1 MFKGFIMKIH
11 VVKAVSIVAL
21 PLLSGLAIADPMD
34 SMVSSQIQNQVSR
47 QVSAGISKNLNENLL
62 IPQLK
67 IRNESG
73 EIKDFTLS
81 SDERYY
87 NLLHQDGTVRVWDSK
102 LGVQRPTIQPNGK
115 HFTKVVS
122 SSPSSIVLIGSA
134 DGRIYVYD
142 ILTANPIIELD
153 SGSNKEVVAM
163 SVSKTENTLAVAYG
177 DGKIISWD
185 LKSFNKIANL
195 DTHHEDDLTHILVT
209 GSDKMLIVA
218 GTDGFVE
225 LWDLESAQ
233 KKASLPKQSGNAL
246 GFWENASAEL
256 IYVDSNGNLQWLEQP
271 DNRVR
276 INKKMAG
283 DNALTS
289 VSVSSTANLLA
300 LSTNDKKIKLLNL
313 NGLSPNKEITT
324 TENISSL
331 QFINQGKQLVGG
343 DGKGVLHVWD
353 MGLGS
358 ELLKLISTDSGWT
371 IVDNAGRFDSSEG
384 GMPNVSWLAANKD
397 IPIDN
402 FSENYYEPGL
412 LSTHLN
418 SGTFINQQPQKVQE
432 GITLPPEVNL
442 TVPTGSS
449 AGEETKVSFEIVDTG
464 GGIGEH
470 RFYLNGKIV
479 DKSLLDDSSDTEING
494 RLHRKVSYNVV
505 PSAGLNKFK
514 VIAANKMGIDSQ
526 PQQQSIQVGGAET
539 PAKLHVVV
547 IGINK
552 YQDNKLDLTY
562 SVADAQS
569 VASALNNKTKLAFN
583 DVITYDLLDQ
593 GATKNTITD
602 KLAQIAENSQNDVLV
617 VYFAGHGIAIKGE
630 WYFLPHETTFQTNE
644 QYLAG
649 VGISAKQIQ
658 ELLAK
663 IPAQKM
669 LIMFDSCYSGAGLKA
684 LENLQNSQRHFSR
697 ALSKSVGI
705 VVLAATRKDQEAME
719 LTELGHG
726 LFTYIVNKGMQGAA
740 DLHPRDQKISAHELA
755 DYSTA
760 TIPTFSKKYSEASQE
775 PTSFTI
781 GEDFILLG
789 Q

>member
-1 MFKGFIMKIH
+1 MKIH
-11 VVKAVSIVAL
+11 VVKAVFIVAL
-21 PLLSGLAIADPMD
+21 PMLSGLAIADPLDGMI
-34 SMVSSQIQNQVSR
+34 SNQVQNQISR
-47 QVSAGISKNLNENLL
+47 QVSAGISKNINDNLL

-73 EIKDFTLS
+73 KIKDFTLS

-102 LGVQRPTIQPNGK
+102 LGVQRPTIHPDGK
-115 HFTKVVS
+115 GFTKVVS
-122 SSPSSIVLIGSA
+122 SSSSSIVLIGSA

-163 SVSKTENTLAVAYG
+163 SVSKTENTLAAAYR

-185 LKSFNKIANL
+185 LKSFKKIASFNAN
-195 DTHHEDDLTHILVT
+195 HEDDLTNIVVT
-209 GSDKMLIVA
+209 AAGKSLITA
-218 GTDGFVE
+218 GEGGFVE
-225 LWDLESAQ
+225 LWDLE
-233 KKASLPKQSGNAL
+233 KAHKNATLPKQSGSAL
-246 GFWENASAEL
+246 GLWENASADL

-276 INKKMAG
+276 LNRKIDG
-283 DNALTS
+283 GNALSS
-289 VSVSSTANLLA
+289 VSVSFTANLLA
-300 LSTNDKKIKLLNL
+300 LSTNAKQIKLFNL
-313 NGLSPNKEITT
+313 NGLSFIKEIKT
-324 TENISSL
+324 TENISNL
-331 QFINQGKQLVGG
+331 QFINQGKQLVGA
-343 DGKGVLHVWD
+343 DEKGVLHVWD

-384 GMPNVSWLAANKD
+384 GMSNVSWLAADKD

-412 LSTHLN
+412 LATHLN

-432 GITLPPEVNL
+432 GITLPPEVSL
-442 TVPTGSS
+442 TVPAGSS
-449 AGEETKVSFEIVDTG
+449 AGDETKVSFEIVDSG

-470 RFYLNGKIV
+470 RLYHNGKIV
-479 DKSLLDDSSDTEING
+479 YRTLQDDNIDTEING
-494 RLHRKVSYNVV
+494 KLHRKVSYNII
-505 PSAGLNKFK
+505 PSVGLNKFK
-514 VIAANKMGIDSQ
+514 VIAANQMGIDSL
-526 PQQQSIQVGGAET
+526 PQQQILHITGAET
-539 PAKLHVVV
+539 PAKLHVVI

-562 SVADAQS
+562 SVADATS
-569 VASALNNKTKLAFN
+569 IASILNNKNQLAFKE
-583 DVITYDLLDQ
+583 VITYDLLDQ
-593 GATKNTITD
+593 GATKNNITD
-602 KLAQIAENSQNDVLV
+602 KLTQIAENSQNDVLV

-630 WYFLPHETTFQTNE
+630 WYFLPYETTYQTNE
-644 QYLAG
+644 QYLST
-649 VGISAKQIQ
+649 VGISAKKIQ

-663 IPAQKM
+663 IPVQKI
-669 LIMFDSCYSGAGLKA
+669 LIMIDSCYSGAGLKA

-740 DLHPRDQKISAHELA
+740 DLHPHDQKISAHEVA
-755 DYSTA
+755 NYSTA

>member
-1 MFKGFIMKIH
+1 MKIKVH
-11 VVKAVSIVAL
+11 VVKAVFIVAL
-21 PLLSGLAIADPMD
+21 PLVSGLAITGPMD
-34 SMVSSQIQNQVSR
+34 GFISNQIQNQISR
-47 QVSAGISKNLNENLL
+47 QVSAGISKNLNDNLL

-102 LGVQRPTIQPNGK
+102 QGVQRPTIHPDGK
-115 HFTKVVS
+115 RFTKVVS
-122 SSPSSIVLIGSA
+122 SSSSSMVLIGSV

-142 ILTANPIIELD
+142 ILTAKPVIELD
-153 SGSNKEVVAM
+153 SGSNKEVVAL
-163 SVSKTENTLAVAYG
+163 SVSKAEDVLAAAYR

-185 LKSFNKIANL
+185 LKNFKKIASLN
-195 DTHHEDDLTHILVT
+195 TNHEAGLSQIVVT
-209 GSDKMLIVA
+209 AAGKSLIIS
-218 GTDGFVE
+218 GEGGFVE
-225 LWDLESAQ
+225 QWDLEKAQ
-233 KKASLPKQSGNAL
+233 KKSSLPKQSGNAL
-246 GFWENASAEL
+246 GFWENATADL

-271 DNRVR
+271 GNRSR
-276 INKKMAG
+276 LNKKIDG
-283 DNALTS
+283 VNALTS
-289 VSVSSTANLLA
+289 VSVSYTANILA
-300 LSTNDKKIKLLNL
+300 LSTSIKQIKLFNL
-313 NGLSPNKEITT
+313 NNLSFIKEIKT
-324 TENISSL
+324 TENVSRL
-331 QFINQGKQLVGG
+331 QFVNQGKQLVGAG
-343 DGKGVLHVWD
+343 EKGVLHIWD
-353 MGLGS
+353 IGLAS

-371 IVDNAGRFDSSEG
+371 VVDNAGRFDSSEA
-384 GMPNVSWLAANKD
+384 GMPNVSWLAAGKD

-418 SGTFINQQPQKVQE
+418 NDAFINQHPQKVQE
-432 GITLPPEVNL
+432 GITLPPEVSL
-442 TVPTGSS
+442 TVPAGSS
-449 AGEETKVSFEIVDTG
+449 VGEETKVSFEIVDAG

-470 RFYLNGKIV
+470 RLYHNGKIV
-479 DKSLLDDSSDTEING
+479 DKSLLDDSSETEING
-494 RLHRKVSYNVV
+494 KLHQKVSYNIV

-514 VIAANKMGIDSQ
+514 VIATNKMGIDSQ
-526 PQQQSIQVGGAET
+526 PQRQSVQVSGAES

-552 YQDNKLDLTY
+552 YQDNKLDLSY

-569 VASALNNKTKLAFN
+569 IASTLNNKSKLAFK
-583 DVITYDLLDQ
+583 DVVTYDLLDQ
-593 GATKNTITD
+593 SATKNAITD
-602 KLAQIAENSQNDVLV
+602 KLAQIAEDSQNDVLV

-630 WYFLPHETTFQTNE
+630 WYFLPHETTFQANE

-649 VGISAKQIQ
+649 VGISAKQI
-658 ELLAK
+658 EMLLAK

-669 LIMFDSCYSGAGLKA
+669 LVMIDSCYSGAGLKA
-684 LENLQNSQRHFSR
+684 LENLQNTQRHFSR

-705 VVLAATRKDQEAME
+705 VVLAATRLDQEAME
-719 LTELGHG
+719 SAELGHG
-726 LFTYIVNKGMQGAA
+726 LFTYIVNNGLQGAA
-740 DLHPRDQKISAHELA
+740 DLHPRDQKISAHEVA
-755 DYSTA
+755 NYSTA
-760 TIPTFSKKYSEASQE
+760 TIPTFSKKYAEASQE

>member
-1 MFKGFIMKIH
+1 MKLQVLKIVFIL
-11 VVKAVSIVAL
+11 AL
-21 PLLSGLAIADPMD
+21 PLLSELAIADPLD
-34 SMVSSQIQNQVSR
+34 SVISNQIQNQISR
-47 QVSAGISKNLNENLL
+47 QVSSGISKNLNDNLL

-81 SDERYY
+81 GDERYY

-102 LGVQRPTIQPNGK
+102 LGVQRPTIQPGGK
-115 HFTKVVS
+115 RFTKVVS
-122 SSPSSIVLIGSA
+122 SSSSSVVLIGST

-153 SGSNKEVVAM
+153 SGSNQEVVAM
-163 SVSKTENTLAVAYG
+163 SLPKTENILAAVYS

-185 LKSFNKIANL
+185 LKNFRKIASLN
-195 DTHHEDDLTHILVT
+195 TNHEDELTNLLVT
-209 GSDKMLIVA
+209 ATGKSVITA
-218 GTDGFVE
+218 GKSGFVE
-225 LWDLESAQ
+225 LWDLEKAQ

-256 IYVDSNGNLQWLEQP
+256 IYLDSNGNLQWIEQP
-271 DNRVR
+271 SNRVR
-276 INKKMAG
+276 LNKKI
-283 DNALTS
+283 DNANDLTS
-289 VSVSSTANLLA
+289 AAINFNTNLLA
-300 LSTNDKKIKLLNL
+300 LSTNAKQLKLFNL
-313 NGLSPNKEITT
+313 NGLSFSKEIKT
-324 TENISSL
+324 TENIAHL
-331 QFINQGKQLVGG
+331 QFINQGKQLVGA
-343 DGKGVLHVWD
+343 DEKGVLHVWD
-353 MGLGS
+353 IGLGN
-358 ELLKLISTDSGWT
+358 EILKLISTDTGWT
-371 IVDNAGRFDSSEG
+371 IVDNTGRFDSSER
-384 GMPNVSWLAANKD
+384 GMPNVSWLAAGKD

-402 FSENYYEPGL
+402 FSVNYYEPGL

-418 SGTFINQQPQKVQE
+418 SGNFINPNPQKVQE

-442 TVPTGSS
+442 TVPTGST
-449 AGEETKVSFEIVDTG
+449 AGEETKVSFEIIDTG
-464 GGIGEH
+464 GGIGEYRLYH
-470 RFYLNGKIV
+470 NGKII
-479 DKSLLDDSSDTEING
+479 DKSLLDDTSDTEIDG
-494 RLHRKVSYNVV
+494 KIHKKVSYNVV

-514 VIAANKMGIDSQ
+514 VIASNKMGIDSQ
-526 PQQQSIQVGGAET
+526 PQQQILQVSGSET
-539 PAKLHVVV
+539 QAKLHVVV

-552 YQDNKLDLTY
+552 YQDNKLNLTY

-569 VASALNNKTKLAFN
+569 IASALNNKSKLAFN

-593 GATKNTITD
+593 DATKNSITD
-602 KLAQIAENSQNDVLV
+602 KLTQISDNSQNDVLV

-630 WYFLPHETTFQTNE
+630 WYFLPHETTLQTNE

-663 IPAQKM
+663 IPAQKILVM
-669 LIMFDSCYSGAGLKA
+669 IDSCYSGAGLKA

-705 VVLAATRKDQEAME
+705 VVMAATRKDQEAME
-719 LTELGHG
+719 SSELGHG
-726 LFTYIVNKGMQGAA
+726 LFTYIVNNGLQGAA
-740 DLHPRDQKISAHELA
+740 DLQPHDQKISAHEVA

-781 GEDFILLG
+781 GEDFVLLR